1 MHIKILQ
8 HPDFHAHELPLNIT
22 TLKQMQCS
30 LPLMTLGS
38 HKVKINLT
46 YTPSTSKLF
55 KECFTFSVLD
65 HIQHIL
71 NNLSIYPKLYFGPGI
86 EIEEKLELW
95 HGQIIACVIIY
106 FLVLYQAGDF
116 VLYHNHAVWLT
127 EEQTTICI
135 DDVIQHIGVW
145 LKDSP
150 KPIIKLK
157 KFLYTHSYH
166 KLGGLYLQFG
176 NMNNEKVFV
185 SGGLGMCTAD
195 LPQGNN
201 DIAGVQ
207 QHNAE
212 HGRCSCEKLKKHL
225 QSLHLQ
231 KNILDHLIHNRHI
244 QTPQDSY
251 PLFSRDI
258 YQESG
263 AITQWHINYYDSIQ
277 FTVKH
282 EADIYI
288 IYYITSW
295 YRQSYEISAHQDDL
309 IHINPF

>member
-8 HPDFHAHELPLNIT
+8 HPDFHAHELSLNIT
-22 TLKQMQCS
+22 TLKQMQCN

-95 HGQIIACVIIY
+95 HGQVWKGSPIFGKHQYNIGNDLPGNLRSLDC
-106 FLVLYQAGDF
+106 LNQSK
-116 VLYHNHAVWLT
+116 NHAVWLT
-127 EEQTTICI
+127 EEQTTTCI
-135 DDVIQHIGVW
+135 DD
-145 LKDSP
+145 
-150 KPIIKLK
+150 
-157 KFLYTHSYH
+157 
-166 KLGGLYLQFG
+166 
-176 NMNNEKVFV
+176 NNEKVFV

-195 LPQGNN
+195 LPQDNN

-212 HGRCSCEKLKKHL
+212 HGCCSCEVTQKIFSNLHFDIQANGSKTIWIASSKKY
-225 QSLHLQ
+225 
-231 KNILDHLIHNRHI
+231 LDHLIHNRHI

-251 PLFSRDI
+251 SLFSRDI

-263 AITQWHINYYDSIQ
+263 DITQWHINYYDSIQ

-288 IYYITSW
+288 NITLQVGDVVDIEEIE
-295 YRQSYEISAHQDDL
+295 QSYEISAHQDDL

>member
-8 HPDFHAHELPLNIT
+8 HPDFHAHELSLNIT
-22 TLKQMQCS
+22 TLKQMQCN

-95 HGQIIACVIIY
+95 HGQVWKGSPIFGKHQYNIGNDLPGNLRSLDC
-106 FLVLYQAGDF
+106 LNQSK
-116 VLYHNHAVWLT
+116 NHAVWLT
-127 EEQTTICI
+127 EEQTTTCI
-135 DDVIQHIGVW
+135 DD
-145 LKDSP
+145 
-150 KPIIKLK
+150 
-157 KFLYTHSYH
+157 
-166 KLGGLYLQFG
+166 LGGLYLQFG
-176 NMNNEKVFV
+176 NRNNEKVFV

-195 LPQGNN
+195 LPQDNN

-212 HGRCSCEKLKKHL
+212 HGCCSCEVTQKIF
-225 QSLHLQ
+225 SNLHF
-231 KNILDHLIHNRHI
+231 DI
-244 QTPQDSY
+244 QANG
-251 PLFSRDI
+251 RDI

-263 AITQWHINYYDSIQ
+263 DITQWHINYYDSIQ

-288 IYYITSW
+288 NITLQVGDVVDIEEIE
-295 YRQSYEISAHQDDL
+295 QSYEISAHQDDL

>member
-1 MHIKILQ
+1 
-8 HPDFHAHELPLNIT
+8 
-22 TLKQMQCS
+22 MQCN

-95 HGQIIACVIIY
+95 HGQVWKGSPIFGKHQYNIGN
-106 FLVLYQAGDF
+106 AGDF
-116 VLYHNHAVWLT
+116 VLYHVNEKNISQQLGNLRSLDCLNQSKNHAVWLT
-127 EEQTTICI
+127 EEQTTTCI
-135 DDVIQHIGVW
+135 DD
-145 LKDSP
+145 
-150 KPIIKLK
+150 
-157 KFLYTHSYH
+157 
-166 KLGGLYLQFG
+166 
-176 NMNNEKVFV
+176 NNEKVFV

-195 LPQGNN
+195 LPQDNN

-212 HGRCSCEKLKKHL
+212 HGCCSCEVTQKIF
-225 QSLHLQ
+225 SNLHF
-231 KNILDHLIHNRHI
+231 DI
-244 QTPQDSY
+244 QAN
-251 PLFSRDI
+251 
-258 YQESG
+258 ESG
-263 AITQWHINYYDSIQ
+263 DITQWHINYYDSIQ

-288 IYYITSW
+288 NITLQVGDVVDIEEIE
-295 YRQSYEISAHQDDL
+295 QSYEISFPIYILQESNDHTWNHLHPLTIVDRQPKIHFIQAFVLKDL
-309 IHINPF
+309 MME